1 MSTVALF
8 AASLAG
14 FAFGAP
20 AFPIFPLPCSAIS
33 GTPCICP
40 VGTDYGES
48 VTTAI
53 IGASASDVGSVVND
67 FFNPSWT
74 GHEPWTV
81 QGPDNVPLL
90 SIRSVNSS
98 TLVGDYT
105 FEERVRPPVH
115 QLRVVLTVLSHYYT
129 AFNFRTNIHSLFLP
143 QLTFIFTYP
152 DGSFEQ
158 RYEQRGIVPYRSGNG
173 SFSGLWATLKGTR
186 VFQNETLVRYSS
198 YSCETGHSRD
208 HAPSREKALNNV
220 TTILQGVDKLYGV
233 STSASS
239 AQLF

>member
-1 MSTVALF
+1 MLSTATLF
-8 AASLAG
+8 AASFMG

-20 AFPIFPLPCSAIS
+20 AFPIFPLPCSALS
-33 GTPCICP
+33 GTPCTCP
-40 VGTDYGES
+40 MGTDYGES

-67 FFNPSWT
+67 FFDPSWA
-74 GHEPWTV
+74 GLEPWTV

-90 SIRSVNSS
+90 SIRGVNES

-105 FEERVRPPVH
+105 FEDR
-115 QLRVVLTVLSHYYT
+115 
-129 AFNFRTNIHSLFLP
+129 
-143 QLTFIFTYP
+143 LTFILTYP

-158 RYEQRGIVPYRSGNG
+158 RFEQRGIVPYQSGNG
-173 SFSGLWATLKGTR
+173 SFSGLWVTLKGTR
-186 VFQNETLVRYSS
+186 IFQNETLVRYSS
-198 YSCETGHSRD
+198 YSCQTGHPQDPARF
-208 HAPSREKALNNV
+208 RERALNNV
-220 TTILQGVDKLYGV
+220 TTILQGVGKLYGI